1 LEFKLVR
8 LYQCIRANAA
18 LSVEARI
25 LSELI
30 EFVPE
35 VVEGDGTCLIV
46 FTQEHQL

>member
-1 LEFKLVR
+1 VEFKLVC

-30 EFVPE
+30 ELKFVPE
-35 VVEGDGTCLIV
+35 VTVVEGDGT
-46 FTQEHQL
+46 FKST